1 MQIINNQVSS
11 YSYGTNSTT
20 QINST
25 NTANSFDSYLSTPSE
40 ETTTTNNQ
48 TSKVVAFIDKYNGF
62 LSLSPTDEKIFR
74 DILSDDKFIMQEMQ
88 SLTYE
93 QVQKIGDFLTPTYVD
108 NIPDNEFA
116 DFMSTV
122 PIVKVT
128 DSKIGSMLRA
138 VKMTNNEEFNK
149 ALFETVQTIDDDKGR
164 MNLLSEVSDNLGW
177 NDKTT
182 LIPERDVPEL
192 RKDSTKENWEIK
204 DYKSFIQTMLTK
216 YKEIYKSP
224 AIQSSPESLERYE
237 KLLKCLATL
246 GKNYNEIKNSV
257 NN

>member
-1 MQIINNQVSS
+1 MSN
-11 YSYGTNSTT
+11 TN
-20 QINST
+20 
-25 NTANSFDSYLSTPSE
+25 E
-40 ETTTTNNQ
+40 KTTTPNNQ

-62 LSLSPTDEKIFR
+62 SSLFPTDEKIFR
-74 DILSDDKFIMQEMQ
+74 DILSDDKFTMEEMQ

-93 QVQKIGDFLTPTYVD
+93 QVQKIGDFLTPTYVG

-138 VKMTNNEEFNK
+138 VKMTDNEEFNK
-149 ALFETVQTIDDDKGR
+149 ALFKTVQTIDDDMER

-216 YKEIYKSP
+216 YKEIYESP

-237 KLLKCLATL
+237 KLLKSLSTL
-246 GKNYNEIKNSV
+246 GKNHEEVISKTKYA
-257 NN
+257 